1 MSFPTV
7 RMRRLRATQA
17 LREIMNDIELNPSD
31 LVCPIFVD
39 EKAKNPI
46 PINSMPA
53 YYRLPLNQVVDE
65 ARQTLE
71 QGVKSVILFGV
82 PSKKDESGSGAFD
95 ENGVVQKAIYN
106 LKKEFDDTLVVISDV
121 CLCEYTSHGHCGI
134 VKNGKIQ
141 NDSTLAVLQ
150 KVAVSHANAGADIV
164 APSAMMDGQV
174 QFIRE
179 GLDDAGFDQTAILAY
194 SAKFASSFYGP
205 FREAVESKPQFGNR
219 KTYQLS
225 YRNPREA
232 LREMELDINE
242 GADMLMV
249 KPAMAYLDIIHAAKT
264 KFGVPLAAYNVSGE
278 YAMLKA
284 AAQNG
289 WIDEKAAIYE
299 ILSSIKRA
307 GADLIITYF
316 AKDVKSWLNVT

>member
-1 MSFPTV
+1 MSDV
-7 RMRRLRATQA
+7 KV
-17 LREIMNDIELNPSD
+17 DPSD
-31 LVCPIFVD
+31 LVYPIFVD

-46 PINSMPA
+46 PIGSMPD

-65 ARQTLE
+65 ARQILE

-82 PSKKDESGSGAFD
+82 PSKKDETGSGAFA
-95 ENGVVQKAIYN
+95 ENGVIQKAIYT
-106 LKKEFDDTLVVISDV
+106 LKKEFGDTLVVISDV

-134 VKNGKIQ
+134 VENHKIQ
-141 NDSTLAVLQ
+141 NDSTLEVLQ

-174 QFIRE
+174 QLIRE

-242 GADMLMV
+242 GSDILMV

-264 KFGVPLAAYNVSGE
+264 KFSVPLAAYNVSGE

-289 WIDEKAAIYE
+289 WIDEKAAICE
-299 ILSSIKRA
+299 TLNSIKRA

-316 AKDVKSWLNVT
+316 AKDVKSWLNAT